1 MFKNCAPFTDCIS
14 EINNTQV
21 DDSQNIDL
29 VIPMYNL
36 IECINNYSKTL
47 GSLWKYY
54 TDKPTLVN
62 NNNIIEFRADNNNSI
77 SLKLKE
83 K

>member
-47 GSLWKYY
+47 GSLWQYY

-62 NNNIIEFRADNNNSI
+62 NNNIIEFPADNNNSI